1 MVNKF
6 SLSLAG
12 AALVVVPTVAYA
24 ASSFSYNL
32 RATVPVHCSVQHS
45 AAGFGGGSEGSG
57 ISLGTFREYCN
68 APGGYELL
76 VRYTPGTLRG
86 ARIIAGSDTV
96 VLDGSG
102 QAVLSRSTGPRIRE
116 RTISA
121 IPGERGFD
129 TQQLQLDI
137 LPTV

>member
-6 SLSLAG
+6 LLGLSG
-12 AALVVVPTVAYA
+12 FTFVAAPTVAYA
-24 ASSFSYNL
+24 ESSVSYNL
-32 RATVPVHCSVQHS
+32 RLTVPVHCSVQHR
-45 AAGFGGGSEGSG
+45 AAGLGGAEGNG

-68 APGGYELL
+68 APGGYQLM
-76 VRYTPGTLRG
+76 VSYTPGTLRG

-116 RTISA
+116 RAISA
-121 IPGERGFD
+121 IPGEQGFN
-129 TQQLQLDI
+129 TAQLQLQI
-137 LPTV
+137 LPNA

>member
-6 SLSLAG
+6 SLGLAG
-12 AALVVVPTVAYA
+12 AVLIAVPTVAYA

-32 RATVPVHCSVQHS
+32 RATVPIQCSVRHN
-45 AAGFGGGSEGSG
+45 AAGFGVGAEGSG

-68 APGGYELL
+68 APGGYQVM

-86 ARIIAGSDTV
+86 ARLIAGSDSV

-116 RTISA
+116 RSISA
-121 IPGERGFD
+121 IPGEHGFD
-129 TQQLQLDI
+129 TQQLELDI
-137 LPTV
+137 LPTA

>member
-6 SLSLAG
+6 SIGLAG
-12 AALVVVPTVAYA
+12 VALVVLPTVAYA
-24 ASSFSYNL
+24 NSSFSFNL
-32 RATVPVHCSVQHS
+32 RATVPIYCSVQHQ
-45 AAGFGGGSEGSG
+45 AAGFGVGGEGSG

-68 APGGYELL
+68 APGGYQLM

-116 RTISA
+116 RSISA
-121 IPGERGFD
+121 IPGEQGFD

-137 LPTV
+137 LPTA